1 MEITNLQDSM
11 TSVQYQ
17 EYYTKV
23 LPVFKWW
30 YNQNEEGF
38 RPVVIGRNLAWWLE
52 RGETIRKCKY
62 ICKDKDGKVICPHS
76 EDSSQILSNSK
87 GEKLSCWVCKYNPKK
102 EMAGPFERFLVFNT
116 KVLYTIDDIIAR
128 PAMLK
133 TARSF
138 YWHPAMHPWSEKGH
152 GIKKQWDEIV
162 GLNLVIDVDIIDKSE
177 RTIFEEDIY
186 STIPYMLDD
195 IDEILKREDIDY
207 KLQFSGNGIYFITS
221 KIAVEEEKEKG
232 EKEKDQTIEQF
243 WNVIAGGWSKFIT
256 DDLKPLERKN
266 WNFTFDAREPYTM
279 QFVKTPFSLHQRLD
293 VSAIPLN
300 RDIFDDYTADEF
312 KDLTSPEYVVNH
324 IKELCDIWKVKV

>member
-1 MEITNLQDSM
+1 MEIINMEITNLQDSM
-11 TSVQYQ
+11 TSMQYQ

-38 RPVVIGRNLAWWLE
+38 RPVVIGRNLAWWIE
-52 RGETIRKCKY
+52 RNEVVRKCKY
-62 ICKDKDGKVICPHS
+62 ICKDAKGNVICPHP
-76 EDSSQILSNSK
+76 EDSSQILSHSK
-87 GEKLSCWVCKYNPKK
+87 GEKLSCWTCKYNPKK
-102 EMAGPFERFLVFNT
+102 EIAGPFERFLVFNT

-138 YWHPAMHPWSEKGH
+138 YWHPAMHPWSGKGH

-162 GLNLVIDVDIIDKSE
+162 GLNLVIDIDIIDKGE
-177 RTIFEEDIY
+177 RTIFERDIY
-186 STIPYMLDD
+186 STVGNMLDD
-195 IDEILKREDIDY
+195 IDEILKREDINY
-207 KLQFSGNGIYFITS
+207 KLQFSGNGIYFITD
-221 KIAVEEEKEKG
+221 KIVAEMEMEKEI
-232 EKEKDQTIEQF
+232 DQTIEQF
-243 WNVIAGGWSKFIT
+243 WNIVAGGWSKFIT
-256 DDLKPLERKN
+256 DDLKPLEKKHK
-266 WNFTFDAREPYTM
+266 NFTFDAREPYTM

-300 RDIFDDYTADEF
+300 RDIFDDYTTDEF

-324 IKELCDIWKVKV
+324 IKELCDTWR